1 MAVILL
7 MQNAAAHLNLPPPP
21 LPPYLQRGW
30 LHLCFILASVSFLVW
45 FLCYFHKQLG
55 S

>member
-7 MQNAAAHLNLPPPP
+7 MQNAAAHLNLPPP